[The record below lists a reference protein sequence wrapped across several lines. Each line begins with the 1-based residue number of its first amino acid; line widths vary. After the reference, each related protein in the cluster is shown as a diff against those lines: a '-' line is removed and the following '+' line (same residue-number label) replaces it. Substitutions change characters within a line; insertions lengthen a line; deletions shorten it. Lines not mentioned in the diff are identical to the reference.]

1 MKKLIGLILIL
12 SYSEISTK
20 EISFNNWIEQ
30 EIESFNGEERILTK
44 NSGTWTLD
52 KVRLRVRPLLGIEV
66 PYLASLEIKP
76 FIEFHWKNSKPK

>member
-12 SYSEISTK
+12 SYVDISAK
-20 EISFNNWIEQ
+20 ETSFNDWIEQ
-30 EIESFNGEERILTK
+30 EIESFNGEERILTQ
-44 NSGTWTLD
+44 NSRTWTLD
-52 KVRLRVRPLLGIEV
+52 KVRIRVRPLLGVEI